1 MKYLSKETIEMI
13 LKDFFSLCQQIVDRM
28 ERYRSTFTVEDVE
41 TLRNLGR
48 EAIDK
53 IERKSSSIQSFIG
66 KDYDFSPSKFEEEK
80 RKYITSIEYST
91 RIIGYYES
99 KYEDRR
105 Y

>member
-13 LKDFFSLCQQIVDRM
+13 LKDFFSLCQQTVDRM
-28 ERYRSTFTVEDVE
+28 ERYRSTFAVEDAE

-53 IERKSSSIQSFIG
+53 IENQSSSIQSFIG
-66 KDYDFSPSKFEEEK
+66 KDDDFSSSKFEEEK
-80 RKYITSIEYST
+80 RKYISNIEYPT

-99 KYEDRR
+99 KYEDGW